1 MSARD
6 YFAGCNPSPSGGRG
20 APRGAGRGDRS
31 MAEVVE
37 AICTDHEPAC
47 SCWVCRDER
56 ACRDA
61 VHFVDCDE
69 CHSEFAACWPNEQFC
84 SDACY
89 QAWRDR

>member
-1 MSARD
+1 MV
-6 YFAGCNPSPSGGRG
+6 
-20 APRGAGRGDRS
+20 
-31 MAEVVE
+31 EVVA
-37 AICTDHEPAC
+37 AICDSEPGTWTPTDSSSEGHDPGC